1 MHSAAATVNAVLVVF
16 GRGGQ
21 DDHSQAAQSGT
32 KIRKEKEEGLKRD
45 LAQDADVEFLAN
57 GEE

>member
-1 MHSAAATVNAVLVVF
+1 MPFWSSLAGAVKMTIHRQL
-16 GRGGQ
+16 R
-21 DDHSQAAQSGT
+21 GT

>member
-1 MHSAAATVNAVLVVF
+1 MHSAAVSVL
-16 GRGGQ
+16 GRGR
-21 DDHSQAAQSGT
+21 DDHSSLQAGPGR
-32 KIRKEKEEGLKRD
+32 IEDRK